1 MNNNLSA
8 ISLVPLGHGSH
19 QTFLSCIVELEPLF
33 VAFGEAETVMRMV
46 SKFASFV
53 RTITPVKSEFVAT
66 TSPIHL
72 PHPYSPLGLHVHAR
86 DLIYLKNRQINKLIK
101 LGHLDSAIKLFDEM
115 PLHDVVTYNLLI
127 SGCLHNGYPQR
138 AFGLYSQMVL
148 RGIRE
153 SASTFTSVLG
163 TCSNMDFFK
172 EGSQIHCRVVL
183 FGFTLNLFIASS
195 LIGFYMRMGLHTVAL
210 KLFDELPQRNIAVWN
225 LLLRWCCELRQF
237 EKLQGFFSKMQLEG
251 LEPNGLTFSYLLRGF
266 GNEKLLDEGKQ
277 LHNRA
282 VKIGLVESNIFVQNA
297 LVDFYADCR
306 SLTEAKN
313 AFECIPLDNVI
324 SWNSIVAVY
333 ADVGFLSESLE
344 LFSRMQFWGKRPSI
358 RSLMALL
365 NLSSRTRNIQLGK
378 QIQSCALK
386 LGFGHESSHL
396 QSALIN
402 MYGRCLDIESSVAVY
417 ESISVRTLECCNS
430 LMTSLLHCGVIEDV
444 IEMFGLMVDERIGLD
459 EVTLSTTLK
468 AISICSPDLS
478 RCRLLHCCAI
488 KSGFEFS
495 SVVSCSLMD
504 SYSRC
509 GHVELSWKVFEE
521 IYSPGVICFTS
532 IINGYARNGLGKE
545 GVEILK
551 MMIQRGLKP
560 DKVTFLCALIGC
572 NHSGLVEE
580 GRFVFELM
588 KTLYGIEPDWKHYS
602 CMVDLLGR
610 AGLLDEAEKLIQKV
624 PEKVNGVIWSSMLR
638 SCRVHRNETIGRKI
652 VKWLVDLEAEDPAI
666 LLQASNF
673 YSDIGDF
680 ETSKQLREIALTKK
694 VVREIGHSL
703 IEVKSH
709 C

>member
-1 MNNNLSA
+1 
-8 ISLVPLGHGSH
+8 
-19 QTFLSCIVELEPLF
+19 
-33 VAFGEAETVMRMV
+33 MRKV
-46 SKFASFV
+46 TKFASFV
-53 RTITPVKSEFVAT
+53 RTITAVKSEFVAT
-66 TSPIHL
+66 TSPVHL
-72 PHPYSPLGLHVHAR
+72 PHPYSRLGLHFHAR
-86 DLIYLKNRQINKLIK
+86 DLIYLKNREINKLIK

-127 SGCLHNGYPQR
+127 SGCLQNGHPQR

-195 LIGFYMRMGLHTVAL
+195 LIDFYMRMGLDTIAL

-225 LLLRWCCELRQF
+225 LLLRRCCELRQF

-251 LEPNGLTFSYLLRGF
+251 VEPNGLTFSYLLRGF
-266 GNEKLLDEGKQ
+266 GNERLLDEGKL

-297 LVDFYADCR
+297 LVDFYSDCR

-313 AFECIPLDNVI
+313 AFECIQLDDVI

-333 ADVGFLSESLE
+333 ADIGFLSESLE
-344 LFSRMQFWGKRPSI
+344 LFSRM
-358 RSLMALL
+358 
-365 NLSSRTRNIQLGK
+365 
-378 QIQSCALK
+378 
-386 LGFGHESSHL
+386 HHL

-402 MYGRCLDIESSVAVY
+402 MYGKCLDIESSVAVY

-468 AISICSPDLS
+468 ALSICSADLS
-478 RCRLLHCCAI
+478 RCRMLHCCAI

-521 IYSPGVICFTS
+521 IHSPGVICFTS
-532 IINGYARNGLGKE
+532 IINGYARNGLGRE

-551 MMIQRGLKP
+551 MIIQRGLEP

-588 KTLYGIEPDWKHYS
+588 KTYRIEPDWKHYS

-624 PEKVNGVIWSSMLR
+624 PEKVNDVIWSSMLR
-638 SCRVHRNETIGRKI
+638 SCRIHRDETIGRKI
-652 VKWLVDLEAEDPAI
+652 VRSLVDLKAEDPAI

-694 VVREIGHSL
+694 VVREIGRSL

>member
-1 MNNNLSA
+1 M
-8 ISLVPLGHGSH
+8 
-19 QTFLSCIVELEPLF
+19 
-33 VAFGEAETVMRMV
+33 MRKV
-46 SKFASFV
+46 RKFASFV
-53 RTITPVKSEFVAT
+53 RTITTVTYEFVAT
-66 TSPIHL
+66 TPPIH
-72 PHPYSPLGLHVHAR
+72 PPQPYSHSGVHAR
-86 DLIYLKNRQINKLIK
+86 DAIYLKNREINEVIK

-127 SGCLHNGYPQR
+127 SGCLRNGHPER

-163 TCSNMDFFK
+163 TCSNIDFFK
-172 EGSQIHCRVVL
+172 EGSQIHCRVVS

-195 LIGFYMRMGLHTVAL
+195 LIDFYMRMGLHTVAL
-210 KLFDELPQRNIAVWN
+210 KVFDELPQRNIAVWN
-225 LLLRWCCELRQF
+225 LLLRRYCELSQF
-237 EKLQGFFSKMQLEG
+237 EKLLGLFSKMQLEG
-251 LEPNGLTFSYLLRGF
+251 VEPNGLTFCYLLRGF
-266 GNEKLLDEGKQ
+266 GNERLLDEGKQ
-277 LHNRA
+277 LHSRA
-282 VKIGLVESNIFVQNA
+282 VKIGLVESNIYVPNA
-297 LVDFYADCR
+297 LVDFYSDCR
-306 SLTEAKN
+306 SLTEAKR
-313 AFECIPLDNVI
+313 AFECIPLDDVI

-333 ADVGFLSESLE
+333 ADIGFLSESLE

-378 QIQSCALK
+378 QIQSYALK

-402 MYGRCLDIESSVAVY
+402 MYGKCLDIESSVAVY
-417 ESISVRTLECCNS
+417 ESTSVRTLECCNS
-430 LMTSLLHCGVIEDV
+430 LMTSLLHCGIIEDV

-468 AISICSPDLS
+468 AVSMSSPSDLT

-488 KSGFEFS
+488 KSGFDFNF
-495 SVVSCSLMD
+495 VVSCSLIA

-509 GHVELSWKVFEE
+509 GHVELSCKVFEE
-521 IYSPGVICFTS
+521 IHSPDVICFTS
-532 IINGYARNGLGKE
+532 IINGYARNGLGRE
-545 GVEILK
+545 GVEMLK
-551 MMIQRGLKP
+551 TMIQKGLKP

-588 KTLYGIEPDWKHYS
+588 KNLYGIEPDWKHYS

-610 AGLLDEAEKLIQKV
+610 IGLLDEAEKLIQKV

-638 SCRVHRNETIGRKI
+638 SCRIHRNGTIGRKI
-652 VKWLVDLEAEDPAI
+652 AKSLVDLEAEDPAI

-673 YSDIGDF
+673 YSDIGDY
-680 ETSKQLREIALTKK
+680 ETSKQLREIALIKK

-703 IEVKSH
+703 IEVKSY

>member
-1 MNNNLSA
+1 
-8 ISLVPLGHGSH
+8 
-19 QTFLSCIVELEPLF
+19 
-33 VAFGEAETVMRMV
+33 MRKV
-46 SKFASFV
+46 REFASFV
-53 RTITPVKSEFVAT
+53 RTITTVTSEFV
-66 TSPIHL
+66 SIHL
-72 PHPYSPLGLHVHAR
+72 PQPYSYLSVHAP
-86 DLIYLKNRQINKLIK
+86 DAIYLKNREIDRLIK
-101 LGHLDSAIKLFDEM
+101 FGHLNAAIKLFDEM

-127 SGCLHNGYPQR
+127 SGCFRHGHPER
-138 AFGLYSQMVL
+138 ALGLYSQMVL

-163 TCSNMDFFK
+163 TCSNTDFSK
-172 EGSQIHCRVVL
+172 EGSQIHCRVVFL
-183 FGFTLNLFIASS
+183 GFSLNLFIGTS
-195 LIGFYMRMGLHTVAL
+195 LIDYYMRMGLDIVAL

-225 LLLRWCCELRQF
+225 LLLRRFCELGQF
-237 EKLQGFFSKMQLEG
+237 EKLLGSFSKMQLEG
-251 LEPNGLTFSYLLRGF
+251 VEPNGLTLCYLLRGV
-266 GNEKLLDEGKQ
+266 GNERLLDEGRQ
-277 LHNRA
+277 LHSRA
-282 VKIGLVESNIFVQNA
+282 VKIGLVESNIFVPNA
-297 LVDFYADCR
+297 LVDFYSDCR
-306 SLTEAKN
+306 SLTEAKK
-313 AFECIPLDNVI
+313 AFECIPLEDVI

-333 ADVGFLSESLE
+333 ADIGFLSESLE

-358 RSLMALL
+358 RSLMAFL

-402 MYGRCLDIESSVAVY
+402 MYGKCFDIESSVAVY

-444 IEMFGLMVDERIGLD
+444 IEMFGLMADEGIGLD

-468 AISICSPDLS
+468 ALSMSSPTDLTG
-478 RCRLLHCCAI
+478 CRLLHCCAI
-488 KSGFEFS
+488 KSGLGFN

-509 GHVELSWKVFEE
+509 GHVELSCKVFEE
-521 IYSPGVICFTS
+521 IHSPGVICFTS
-532 IINGYARNGLGKE
+532 IINGYARNGMGKE
-545 GVEILK
+545 GIEMLK
-551 MMIQRGLKP
+551 TMIQKGWKP

-588 KTLYGIEPDWKHYS
+588 KTVCGIEPDWKHYS

-610 AGLLDEAEKLIQKV
+610 VGLLDEAEKLLLKV

-652 VKWLVDLEAEDPAI
+652 AKSLVDLEAEDPAA

-680 ETSKQLREIALTKK
+680 ETSKQLREVALTKK
-694 VVREIGHSL
+694 VIREIGHSL
-703 IEVKSH
+703 IEVKGH